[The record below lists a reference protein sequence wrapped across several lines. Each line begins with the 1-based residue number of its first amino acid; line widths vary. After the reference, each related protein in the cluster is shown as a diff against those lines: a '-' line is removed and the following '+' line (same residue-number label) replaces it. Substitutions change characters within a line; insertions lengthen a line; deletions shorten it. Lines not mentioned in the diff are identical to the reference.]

1 MYSGKSYTENELGA
15 PSSKKEINQKIL
27 ELLAYSFKEGRDIIP
42 YMNLTPREQSII
54 TEADYELIH
63 EMIQEGKLEIKTKL
77 SVREVVKISV
87 TVSLITSFIVGIV
100 KGIILG
106 LC

>member
-1 MYSGKSYTENELGA
+1 MANNTG
-15 PSSKKEINQKIL
+15 INQKIL
-27 ELLAYSFKEGRDIIP
+27 DLLAYSFKEGRDIIP
-42 YMNLTPREQSII
+42 YMNLTLRERSII

-87 TVSLITSFIVGIV
+87 TVSIVTSFII
-100 KGIILG
+100 GIIKS

>member
-1 MYSGKSYTENELGA
+1 MANNTD
-15 PSSKKEINQKIL
+15 INQKIL
-27 ELLAYSFKEGRDIIP
+27 DLLAYSFKEGRDIIP
-42 YMNLTPREQSII
+42 YMNLTLRERSII

-87 TVSLITSFIVGIV
+87 TVSLITSFII
-100 KGIILG
+100 GIIES